1 MKAKVK
7 EMVTVEQLANMID
20 HTNLKAFAD
29 DAAFEKLCDEAK
41 KYNFKMVAINPA
53 QTVRCKK
60 KLEGS
65 PVHVGAA
72 IGFPLGQTTLECKIF
87 ETKDAIEKGA
97 DEIDYVINVAELK
110 NKNYD
115 YIKKEMEE
123 IVKICREA
131 GKTSKVIFENCYLTD
146 DEKRKVAEIAK
157 EVKPD
162 FIKTSTGFGTG
173 GATVEDVRC
182 KKKLEG
188 SPVHVGAAIG
198 FPLGQTTLECKI
210 FETKDAIEKGADE
223 IDYVINVAELKNK
236 NYDYIKKEMEEIV
249 KICREAGKTSK
260 VIFENCYLTDDEK
273 RKVAEIAKEVKPDFI
288 KTSTGF
294 GTGGATVE
302 DVKLMK
308 SVVGDEVKVKAAGG
322 IRDLKTALAMIEAGA
337 ERLGTSAGVAI
348 VEEYNNQ
355 K

>member
-1 MKAKVK
+1 MRAKVK

-173 GATVEDVRC
+173 GA
-182 KKKLEG
+182 
-188 SPVHVGAAIG
+188 A
-198 FPLGQTTLECKI
+198 
-210 FETKDAIEKGADE
+210 
-223 IDYVINVAELKNK
+223 
-236 NYDYIKKEMEEIV
+236 
-249 KICREAGKTSK
+249 
-260 VIFENCYLTDDEK
+260 
-273 RKVAEIAKEVKPDFI
+273 
-288 KTSTGF
+288 
-294 GTGGATVE
+294 VE